1 MVYICFIVNRKKKI
15 LNSPFTKKNY
25 IIMLNS
31 LFSNIPLII
40 QDTASVEGDMGMLW
54 MLLSGILV
62 FFMQAGFTLVESG
75 MTRSKN
81 AVNIA
86 MKNLLDICVGSLTY
100 WFVGYSLMYGATSN
114 GWLFWSGLFQ
124 GDGSDLFFQT
134 MFAATA
140 ATIVSGAIAGRTK
153 YSTYAIF
160 TVVMTAI
167 IYPIAGGWQWKGD
180 NNAVIEA
187 TDGLEKIG
195 GWLANA
201 GFIDFAGSS
210 IVHAVG
216 GFAALVAAFMVGP
229 RIGKY
234 VDGKVVPMPGHNQ
247 ILATLGVFI
256 LWLGWFGFNGGSQGA
271 WGGKAAVSASAVV
284 VVTNLAAAAGAMGAL
299 ITTWIWYGKPNLAQT
314 LNGALAG
321 LVSITAGCGNMT
333 EGGAVLAGLIG
344 GIIVVFSIEIIEK
357 KLKIDDAIGAASV
370 HGVAGFWGT
379 IVIGLWGVDGDGPI
393 GLINAGETKQ
403 IVAQLTGAVAYMVW
417 AIFLSFIVFGI
428 LKYTIGLRVTEA
440 EELEGLDVSEHGTL
454 AYPGKRTRE

>member
-1 MVYICFIVNRKKKI
+1 
-15 LNSPFTKKNY
+15 
-25 IIMLNS
+25 MLHT
-31 LFSNIPLII
+31 LFSHLPLVI
-40 QDTASVEGDMGMLW
+40 QDTAAIEGDMGMLW

-100 WFVGYSLMYGATSN
+100 WFVGYSLMYGDSSN
-114 GWLFWSGLFQ
+114 GWFFWSGILQ
-124 GDGSDLFFQT
+124 GDGADLFFQT

-160 TVVMTAI
+160 TVVMTALV
-167 IYPIAGGWQWKGD
+167 YPIAGGWEW
-180 NNAVIEA
+180 N
-187 TDGLEKIG
+187 G
-195 GWLANA
+195 GWLNTAFEA
-201 GFIDFAGSS
+201 EFIDFAGSS
-210 IVHAVG
+210 IVHGVG
-216 GFAALVAAFMVGP
+216 GFAALVAAYMVGP
-229 RIGKY
+229 RIGKF
-234 VDGKVVPMPGHNQ
+234 VDGKVVPIPGHNQ
-247 ILATLGVFI
+247 ILSTLGVFI
-256 LWLGWFGFNGGSQGA
+256 LWLGWFGFNGGSQLA
-271 WGGKAAVSASAVV
+271 WGGDDAVGASAVV
-284 VVTNLAAAAGAMGAL
+284 VVTNLAAAAGALGAL

-344 GIIVVFSIEIIEK
+344 GVIVVFSIEFIEK

-379 IVIGLWGVDGDGPI
+379 IVIGLWGVSGEETI
-393 GLINAGETKQ
+393 GLFNGGGSAQ
-403 IVAQLTGAVAYMVW
+403 FVAQLVGALSYMLW
-417 AIFLSFIVFGI
+417 AVVLSFVVFGI
-428 LKYTIGLRVTEA
+428 LKATIGLRVTE
-440 EELEGLDVSEHGTL
+440 EEEIAGLDVSEHGSL

>member
-1 MVYICFIVNRKKKI
+1 
-15 LNSPFTKKNY
+15 
-25 IIMLNS
+25 MLNS

-100 WFVGYSLMYGATSN
+100 WLVGYSLMYGATSN
-114 GWLFWSGLFQ
+114 GWFFWKGLFH
-124 GDGSDLFFQT
+124 GDGADLFFQT

-187 TDGLEKIG
+187 TDGVEKIG

-256 LWLGWFGFNGGSQGA
+256 LWLGWFGFNGGSQLA
-271 WGGKAAVSASAVV
+271 WGGDAAVGASAVV

-344 GIIVVFSIEIIEK
+344 GIIVVFSIEFIEK

-379 IVIGLWGVDGDGPI
+379 IVIGLWGVDGDTPI
-393 GLINAGETKQ
+393 GLINAGETEQ
-403 IVAQLTGAVAYMVW
+403 LVAQLTGAVAYMAW
-417 AIFLSFIVFGI
+417 AIVLSFVVFGI

-440 EELEGLDVSEHGTL
+440 EELEGLDVSEHGSL